1 MKFPKKIKRYCKYCK
16 KHTEQAMENVSS
28 GHKRGTMK
36 KFSIERARLRGRG
49 RGLGNLGKWGSKPAV
64 GQWKRKT
71 KNIKK
76 TNLMWTCTVCKKS
89 TIQKKGHRAGK
100 LSFED
105 KTKKEDKAKKKGEGE

>member
-1 MKFPKKIKRYCKYCK
+1 
-16 KHTEQAMENVSS
+16 MENASS

-36 KFSIERARLRGRG
+36 RFSIERAKLRGLG

-89 TIQKKGHRAGK
+89 TIQKKGQRTGK
-100 LSFED
+100 ISFED
-105 KTKKEDKAKKKGEGE
+105 KTKKKEEEE